1 MTSKTIF
8 LVLHSTHVK
17 RKSYPIF
24 KYGFLHEISSF
35 FLLLLLLLNIPH
47 NIYLLNMSKDQ
58 YLFDITKWLRIGLP
72 NWTSGNEFI
81 DRFIQ
86 ETQSNAQHNSEVLE
100 WIPYNKLEII

>member
-47 NIYLLNMSKDQ
+47 NIYLLNMKAIWPDGPVN
-58 YLFDITKWLRIGLP
+58 KW
-72 NWTSGNEFI
+72 
-81 DRFIQ
+81 
-86 ETQSNAQHNSEVLE
+86 SNV
-100 WIPYNKLEII
+100 KRK